1 LAKKILVVEDGGDLR
16 ATFVAVLTRVGGYE
30 TIEAINGRE
39 AIEKSV
45 SEKPDLIL
53 MDVALPEIS
62 GIDAARAVKNNLR
75 TAHIPI
81 IAQTAS
87 MESGGFGGRN
97 SGLPSKANV
106 GEVDHIHH

>member
-1 LAKKILVVEDGGDLR
+1 
-16 ATFVAVLTRVGGYE
+16 
-30 TIEAINGRE
+30 
-39 AIEKSV
+39 
-45 SEKPDLIL
+45 